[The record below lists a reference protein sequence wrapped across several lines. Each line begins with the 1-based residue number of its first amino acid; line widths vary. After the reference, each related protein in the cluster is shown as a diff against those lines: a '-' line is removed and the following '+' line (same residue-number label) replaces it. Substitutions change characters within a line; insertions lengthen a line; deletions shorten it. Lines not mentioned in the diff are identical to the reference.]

1 MNTRKIF
8 FGLATCAV
16 LMIAGCT
23 SESDDLYE
31 TGVRKDHITKGTDA
45 VRKDH
50 ITKGTDAV
58 RKDHITKG
66 TDAVRKDHITKGPV
80 KQ

>member
-31 TGVRKDHITKGTDA
+31 SGVDKRHVRVSNKDANSVDKRH
-45 VRKDH
+45 VRSSNKQSVDKRH
-50 ITKGTDAV
+50 V
-58 RKDHITKG
+58 RSSNKENN
-66 TDAVRKDHITKGPV
+66 
-80 KQ
+80 